1 MGSPR
6 QSPLRRL
13 FRRLRR
19 APVFAPPYRRS
30 IYWWAGTR
38 TLLMLWA
45 LNYVPYF
52 SRGAVLGDV
61 VTYSNWSSIMVHGSF
76 PASDPEWQYPPAAAL
91 VMLFPK
97 ILAATGIGYIDSFFI
112 FALIADFAVLALL
125 VGQADR
131 ISRQTAGP
139 GQTAGTP
146 YLAGVWAWVLGGFA
160 LGPILFM
167 RYDVIV
173 TALAV
178 GGMVYTVRST
188 AKRGAE
194 RAESRTWLVR
204 GALLGLGAVVK
215 VWPVVLLLGAPP
227 AKRGRRTLTW
237 AVISA
242 AGISAVLAVSL
253 NGALSFVS
261 KQGGRGIEVESVLAS
276 PFMMAAWFGYPAQTV
291 HEFGNFQ
298 ISGPGADLV
307 GGAAIFLTLLGF
319 AAVLWWRLRRM
330 RPESWTPALMYDVG
344 FTTLLIMVVTSRV
357 LSPQYLVWLIG
368 TAALCLAEHGPG
380 RRATLMY
387 KPAMIVM
394 GCTLVSQVEFPLL
407 FGEVM
412 YHGFWGTAL
421 VAARNTAL
429 VVATVMAM
437 RALWR
442 STKHSSD
449 SDTGPG
455 TITGN
460 GLLGAEP
467 VEAGGAPTADGAAGI
482 EAGVAVSI
490 PAPSPGGSDLADPV
504 GASGASGPSLAA
516 SVPPGTSVGKH

>member
-6 QSPLRRL
+6 QSPLRRP

-19 APVFAPPYRRS
+19 AHVFTPQYRRPL
-30 IYWWAGTR
+30 YWWLGTR

-76 PASDPEWQYPPAAAL
+76 PSGDPEWQYPPAAAL

-97 ILAATGIGYIDSFFI
+97 IIAFTGIGYIDSFFI
-112 FALIADFAVLALL
+112 FALAADFALLAML

-131 ISRQTAGP
+131 ISRQTAQP
-139 GQTAGTP
+139 GQPAGTP
-146 YLAGVWAWVLGGFA
+146 HLAGVWAWVLGGFA

-173 TALAV
+173 TAVAV
-178 GGMVYTVRST
+178 AGTLLTVRST

-194 RAESRTWLVR
+194 RAENRTWQLR

-227 AKRGRRTLTW
+227 AKRGRRTLLW

-242 AGISAVLAVSL
+242 VGVSTLLSVFL
-253 NGALSFVS
+253 NGGLSFVS

-276 PFMMAAWFGYPAQTV
+276 PFMMAAWFGYPATTV

-298 ISGPGADLV
+298 ISGPGTELV
-307 GGAAIFLTLLGF
+307 GGAAIFLTMLGF

-330 RPESWTPALMYDVG
+330 RPEAWSPALMYDIG

-357 LSPQYLVWLIG
+357 LSPQYLIWLIG
-368 TAALCLAEHGPG
+368 TAALCLAENGPG

-387 KPAMIVM
+387 KPALIVM

-412 YHGFWGTAL
+412 FHGFWGTAL
-421 VAARNTAL
+421 VAARNIAL

-442 STKHSSD
+442 STGRASGSGTD
-449 SDTGPG
+449 RSGP
-455 TITGN
+455 
-460 GLLGAEP
+460 
-467 VEAGGAPTADGAAGI
+467 EAAAGI
-482 EAGVAVSI
+482 DAGVAVVI
-490 PAPSPGGSDLADPV
+490 PEPAIPGPAQGAADLGDPV
-504 GASGASGPSLAA
+504 GAGGASGPSLAA
-516 SVPPGTSVGKH
+516 SAPPGGGVGKL

>member
-6 QSPLRRL
+6 QAPLRRL
-13 FRRLRR
+13 LQRLHR
-19 APVFAPPYRRS
+19 ARVFAPQYRRS
-30 IYWWAGTR
+30 LYWWAGTR
-38 TLLMLWA
+38 TLLFLWA

-76 PASDPEWQYPPAAAL
+76 PSSDPEWQYPPAAAL

-97 ILAATGIGYIDSFFI
+97 LIAFTGIGYIDSFFV
-112 FALIADFAVLALL
+112 FALLADFAVLALL
-125 VGQADR
+125 IGQADR
-131 ISRQTAGP
+131 IARQTAEP
-139 GQTAGTP
+139 GQTARAP
-146 YLAGVWAWVLGGFA
+146 HLAGVWAWVLGGFA

-178 GGMVYTVRST
+178 GGMVFTVRST

-194 RAESRTWLVR
+194 RAEARTWQIR
-204 GALLGLGAVVK
+204 GALLGLGAIVK

-227 AKRGRRTLTW
+227 AKRGRRTLVW
-237 AVISA
+237 AVVSA
-242 AGISAVLAVSL
+242 AAISAVLSL
-253 NGALSFVS
+253 SLSGALSFVS

-276 PFMMAAWFGYPAQTV
+276 PFMMAAWFGYPADTV

-298 ISGPGADLV
+298 ISGPGTELV

-319 AAVLWWRLRRM
+319 GAVLWWRLRRM
-330 RPESWTPALMYDVG
+330 RPESWTPALMYDIG

-357 LSPQYLVWLIG
+357 LSPQYLVWLVG
-368 TAALCLAEHGPG
+368 TAALCLAENGPA
-380 RRATLMY
+380 RRATLMF

-421 VAARNTAL
+421 VAARNMAL
-429 VVATVMAM
+429 LAATVMAM

-442 STKHSSD
+442 STS
-449 SDTGPG
+449 GAARR
-455 TITGN
+455 
-460 GLLGAEP
+460 GAEP
-467 VEAGGAPTADGAAGI
+467 VETGGDPATDAGLDAGAPVTIPGPGPAADLG
-482 EAGVAVSI
+482 
-490 PAPSPGGSDLADPV
+490 DPV
-504 GASGASGPSLAA
+504 GAAGASGPSLAA
-516 SVPPGTSVGKH
+516 SAPPGGGVAKR